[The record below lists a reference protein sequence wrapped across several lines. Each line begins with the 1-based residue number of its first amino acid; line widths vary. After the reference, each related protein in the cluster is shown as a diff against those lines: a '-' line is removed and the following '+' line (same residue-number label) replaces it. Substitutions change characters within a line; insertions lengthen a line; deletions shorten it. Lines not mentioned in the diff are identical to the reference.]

1 MTLPI
6 RPAGAPL
13 HAPTAPAAPPSDL
26 QRVAKEFESMLVRQ
40 LLNAAKLG
48 EGGGGYA
55 DMAVTSLADG
65 INQAGGVGL
74 ARQIE
79 RALARQID
87 VGEPPAPLSHS
98 RPAVGG
104 RSSE

>member
-1 MTLPI
+1 
-6 RPAGAPL
+6 
-13 HAPTAPAAPPSDL
+13 
-26 QRVAKEFESMLVRQ
+26 VAQEFESMLLRQ

-48 EGGGGYA
+48 EGKGGYA
-55 DMAVTSLADG
+55 EMAVTSLADG

-87 VGEPPAPLSHS
+87 ADGAPAPLSHS
-98 RPAVGG
+98 RPASGG

>member
-1 MTLPI
+1 MTPPI
-6 RPAGAPL
+6 RPAVAPT
-13 HAPTAPAAPPSDL
+13 HTPTAPAAPPSDL
-26 QRVAKEFESMLVRQ
+26 QRVAREFESMLVRQ
-40 LLNAAKLG
+40 LLNAAKMG

-65 INQAGGVGL
+65 INQGGGVGL

-79 RALARQID
+79 RALSRQID
-87 VGEPPAPLSHS
+87 VNVAPTPLSHS
-98 RPAVGG
+98 RPASGG